1 MNNKAENLK
10 EMEYYANF
18 NLVGELLILL
28 KRQNPEDT
36 RYINA
41 VEAMTEIGFY
51 VNNLIMNQR
60 YHDKAISEYRADK
73 IRAVERA
80 RRAENER

>member
-1 MNNKAENLK
+1 MSKKADNLM
-10 EMEYYANF
+10 EVEYYANF

-36 RYINA
+36 RYIKA

-51 VNNLIMNQR
+51 VNRLIMNER
-60 YHDKAISEYRADK
+60 YHNQAISEYRSDK
-73 IRAVERA
+73 LRAIERA
-80 RRAENER
+80 RRAEND